1 VPQVEDTEE
10 AMTKALTLIGGI
22 AILAIVA
29 AYPVGAVIALAIPL
43 TAVLG
48 IVWWLTDSSVAVGR
62 ARGRT
67 WFDHEVEPV
76 GGWNDADQVASTP
89 IVEDEPH
96 TAEVVMKG
104 ARRAD
109 PRRTV

>member
-1 VPQVEDTEE
+1 
-10 AMTKALTLIGGI
+10 MTKALTVIGGI
-22 AILAIVA
+22 AIIAVVA
-29 AYPVGAVIALAIPL
+29 AYPGGAVVAMAVPLAV
-43 TAVLG
+43 VLG

-67 WFDHEVEPV
+67 WFDRASDSM
-76 GGWNDADQVASTP
+76 GGWNDADDVAASVVP
-89 IVEDEPH
+89 DDEPH

-109 PRRTV
+109 PRRPA